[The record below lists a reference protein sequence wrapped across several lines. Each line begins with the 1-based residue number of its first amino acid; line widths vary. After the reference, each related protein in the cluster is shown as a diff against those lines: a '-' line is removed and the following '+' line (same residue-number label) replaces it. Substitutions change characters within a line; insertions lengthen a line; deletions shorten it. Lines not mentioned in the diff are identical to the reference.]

1 MNLVIGLEAKKC
13 GRCRS
18 WGESAVFC
26 LASISGEAFTVSSDY
41 TTSDDTDGEAD
52 ATGGEEAPPTGKE
65 ASSEHEGSP

>member
-1 MNLVIGLEAKKC
+1 M
-13 GRCRS
+13 
-18 WGESAVFC
+18 FC

-41 TTSDDTDGEAD
+41 TTSDDMDGEAD